1 MNLVNKMVKRLKKS
15 NVSVI
20 QAFKKF
26 DNDGDGYITRS
37 EMANAISMMGFED
50 LSIKDVDTLI
60 DSMDT
65 DNNGLI
71 EYKEFNFML

>member
-1 MNLVNKMVKRLKKS
+1 
-15 NVSVI
+15 
-20 QAFKKF
+20 
-26 DNDGDGYITRS
+26 
-37 EMANAISMMGFED
+37 MANAISMMGFED